1 MAITVA
7 QLADQGNMS
16 LDGTPTSVVD
26 ITLDTSYPTGGYL
39 AASGLTAANLNCGRG
54 INGMSW
60 IGNNAAAVGYVP
72 EFNTDYRSLGDPFWG
87 VGASGWRYRP
97 QHAFVPV
104 PGHRPALKRSSSG
117 RT

>member
-1 MAITVA
+1 MALSFA

-26 ITLDTSYPTGGYL
+26 VTLDTSYPTGGYL

-72 EFNTDYRSLGDPFWG
+72 EFNTDT
-87 VGASGWRYRP
+87 GALEILSG
-97 QHAFVPV
+97 
-104 PGHRPALKRSSSG
+104 ALAQVAGGTNLSTLSFRFLVIG
-117 RT
+117 QR